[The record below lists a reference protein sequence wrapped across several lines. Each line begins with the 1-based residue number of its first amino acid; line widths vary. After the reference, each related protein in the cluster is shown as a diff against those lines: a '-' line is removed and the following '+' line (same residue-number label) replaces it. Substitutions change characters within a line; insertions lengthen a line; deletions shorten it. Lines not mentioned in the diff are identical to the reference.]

1 MTETEA
7 LRAQAASLG
16 VELTPSQASRLIRFE
31 ELLANRAIA
40 QGVVSA
46 SDATRIRER
55 HILDSLRAVPLV
67 EGADLAADLGSGA
80 GLPGVVIAISLPRL
94 RMLLVERRPRRAAL
108 IEIAVEELRLPN
120 ATVFAGP
127 VAEMPGP
134 VDAALARAFAPLD
147 QTWAQASRVLRP
159 GGRLVYFAGASTTI
173 PAAPEGSVLVEVRR
187 TPVLESSGALVI
199 MTRQ

>member
-1 MTETEA
+1 MA
-7 LRAQAASLG
+7 LD
-16 VELTPSQASRLIRFE
+16 PSQASRLIRFE
-31 ELLANRAIA
+31 ELLTDRAIP
-40 QGVVSA
+40 QGVVSH

-55 HILDSLRAVPLV
+55 HILDSLRAAPFV

-80 GLPGVVIAISLPRL
+80 GLPGLVIAISLPRL

-108 IEIAVEELRLPN
+108 LELAVEELRLSN

-127 VAEMPGP
+127 VAEMPRP
-134 VDAALARAFAPLD
+134 VDVALARAFAPLD
-147 QTWAQASRVLRP
+147 EAWAQARAVLRP
-159 GGRLVYFAGASTTI
+159 GGRLVYFAGAATTI
-173 PAAPEGSVLVEVRR
+173 PAAPEGSLILDVLR

>member
-1 MTETEA
+1 MSDTEY

-16 VELTPSQASRLIRFE
+16 VALDPSQASRLLRFE
-31 ELLANRAIA
+31 ELLADRAVRLGAI
-40 QGVVSA
+40 SR
-46 SDATRIRER
+46 SDASRIRER
-55 HILDSLRAVPLV
+55 HILDSLRAAPAVDD
-67 EGADLAADLGSGA
+67 ADLAADLGSGA

-108 IEIAVEELRLPN
+108 LELAVEELRLPN

-134 VDAALARAFAPLD
+134 VDVALARAFAPLD
-147 QTWAQASRVLRP
+147 EAWAQAREVLRP
-159 GGRLVYFAGASTTI
+159 GGRLVYFAGTATTI
-173 PAAPEGSVLVEVRR
+173 PAAPEGSVILEVLR

>member
-1 MTETEA
+1 MSDTEA
-7 LRAQAASLG
+7 LRAQAASIG
-16 VELTPSQASRLIRFE
+16 VALDPSQASRLIRFE
-31 ELLANRAIA
+31 ELLTDRAIP
-40 QGVVSA
+40 QGVVSH

-55 HILDSLRAVPLV
+55 HILDSLRAAPFV

-80 GLPGVVIAISLPRL
+80 GLPGLVIAIALPRL

-108 IEIAVEELRLPN
+108 IELAVEELRLSN

-127 VAEMPGP
+127 VAEMPRP
-134 VDAALARAFAPLD
+134 VDVALARAFAPLD
-147 QTWAQASRVLRP
+147 EAWAQARAVLRP
-159 GGRLVYFAGASTTI
+159 GGRLVYFAGAATTI
-173 PAAPEGSVLVEVRR
+173 PAAPEGSLILDVMR